1 MMRIYL
7 LKYVPSQSTALCD
20 KGKDKCPNVQTAAAE
35 AAF

>member
-1 MMRIYL
+1 MRIYL
-7 LKYVPSQSTALCD
+7 LRYVPSRPTALCD